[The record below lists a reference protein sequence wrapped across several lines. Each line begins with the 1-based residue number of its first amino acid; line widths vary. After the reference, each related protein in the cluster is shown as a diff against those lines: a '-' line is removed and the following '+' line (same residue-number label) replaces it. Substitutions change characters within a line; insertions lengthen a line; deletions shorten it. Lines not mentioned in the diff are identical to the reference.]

1 VAEDDFVWCG
11 LRDADGELTLH
22 QGFHD
27 MPIGSHRFEPVLPG
41 TYEAVLYRQTD
52 AEPDVLARAPI
63 TVVGGE
69 TVSVMLLPSR

>member
-1 VAEDDFVWCG
+1 
-11 LRDADGELTLH
+11 
-22 QGFHD
+22 